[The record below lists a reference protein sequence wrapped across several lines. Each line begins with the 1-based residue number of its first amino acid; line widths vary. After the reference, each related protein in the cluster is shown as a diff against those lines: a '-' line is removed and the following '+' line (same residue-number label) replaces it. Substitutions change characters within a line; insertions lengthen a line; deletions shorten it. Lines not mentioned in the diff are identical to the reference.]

1 MAPLFPTN
9 CIKLMK
15 ILKEP
20 KKRLYELEDDF
31 DYLEKNENTNG
42 NKNITFESEGND
54 EENKFGIN

>member
-1 MAPLFPTN
+1 
-9 CIKLMK
+9 MK